1 MEPVPAL
8 NVWLTHPSCVGR
20 AYPDTSI
27 KCLGRHARKIAQQ
40 ALRAVGVMALR
51 RTRTF
56 QAAVIVA
63 CTALF
68 VIGGHLGALAVIEA
82 QRTNRMQELADV
94 ALRRVESSV
103 DVGVA
108 ALEATG
114 GGQVL
119 ACDPAALQAVR
130 LRVYER
136 SSIKDIRVAN
146 HDGSIVCSAYAETLE
161 FDDSLVLRP
170 DMKIAADG
178 VSRLFRVDQ
187 FNGSALGVMRDVT
200 ADRSLIGIVSIN
212 AFLFDIM
219 PGELR
224 DYSDFRLT
232 LAGDENVGSF
242 ASEPNFHSDKAAAF
256 GESSRR
262 YPLTMTIAVDRERLA
277 HWNAGLYWPAMVLAS
292 ALGLAFGVLL
302 ARALS
307 KPLDPASEIDRGL
320 AAREFHPY
328 YQPLFDL
335 ESRAIIGCEVLAR
348 WVRSDGSVTP
358 PMSFIPLAESTGR
371 IEAITWQILRQALD
385 ELQPLLKRDKRFKLS
400 FNVVPKHLVS
410 DGFVDRLRKVVLEAR
425 VSARQIVIEVT
436 ERDAL
441 PDLARAAEIVATLRG
456 YGFRVA
462 IDDVGVG
469 HSGLSQIK
477 GLGAHAI
484 KIDKFFVDT
493 ITRDGTAVAV
503 VAMLVKLAA
512 ELGMNVVA
520 EGIEDAAQID
530 ALRAC
535 GVREGQGYIVSPPL
549 PFARFDALM
558 IASDAGL
565 AAKTSPGL
573 EQVA

>member
-1 MEPVPAL
+1 MV
-8 NVWLTHPSCVGR
+8 
-20 AYPDTSI
+20 
-27 KCLGRHARKIAQQ
+27 
-40 ALRAVGVMALR
+40 LR

-56 QAAVIVA
+56 QAAVIAA

-68 VIGGHLGALAVIEA
+68 VIGTHFGVSAVIDV
-82 QRTNRMQELADV
+82 QRASRMQELADV
-94 ALRRVESSV
+94 TLRRVESSV
-103 DVGVA
+103 DAGLA
-108 ALEATG
+108 ALDATG
-114 GGQVL
+114 GRQVL
-119 ACDPAALQAVR
+119 GCDPAALQAVR

-136 SSIKDIRVAN
+136 SVIKDIRVAD
-146 HDGSIVCSAYAETLE
+146 HDGAIVCSAYAETLE
-161 FDDSLVLRP
+161 FDNSLVLRP
-170 DMKIAADG
+170 DMKVAADG
-178 VSRLFRVDQ
+178 ASRLFRVDQ
-187 FNGSALGVMRDVT
+187 INGSALGVMRDVT
-200 ADRSLIGIVSIN
+200 AQRSLIGIVSIN

-224 DYSDFRLT
+224 DDSDFQLT
-232 LAGDENVGSF
+232 LAGGQDVASF
-242 ASEPNFHSDKAAAF
+242 ATKPDFHPDQAAAF
-256 GESSRR
+256 SESSSR
-262 YPLTMTIAVDRERLA
+262 YPLTMTIKVDRAHLA
-277 HWNAGLYWPAMVLAS
+277 HWNVGLYWPAMILAS
-292 ALGLAFGVLL
+292 VLGLAFGVLL
-302 ARALS
+302 SRALS
-307 KPLDPASEIDRGL
+307 KPLDPASDIDRGL
-320 AAREFHPY
+320 DAREFHPF

-348 WVRSDGSVTP
+348 WVRGDGSVTP
-358 PMSFIPLAESTGR
+358 PMSFIPLAEATDR
-371 IEAITWQILRQALD
+371 IQAVTWQILGRALD
-385 ELQPLLKRDKRFKLS
+385 ELHPLLKRDKTFKLS

-410 DGFVDRLRKVVLEAR
+410 DGFVDQLRKVVREAR

-441 PDLARAAEIVATLRG
+441 PDLARAAEIVAELRE

-493 ITRDGTAVAV
+493 ITQDGTAVAV

-512 ELGMNVVA
+512 ELGMSVVA
-520 EGIEDAAQID
+520 EGIEEPAQID

-549 PFARFDALM
+549 PFARFEALVAKAVTP
-558 IASDAGL
+558 AS
-565 AAKTSPGL
+565 PVL